1 MTKEELTFVGKS
13 IPPME
18 LLEKVTGR
26 YLYVGDMP
34 AELHAKILRSPYPH
48 ARIKSIDT
56 SKVERLEGVEAVLT
70 HKDVPR

>member
-1 MTKEELTFVGKS
+1 MTKEELKFVGKS

-34 AELHAKILRSPYPH
+34 AELHAKILRSPYM
-48 ARIKSIDT
+48 
-56 SKVERLEGVEAVLT
+56 LE
-70 HKDVPR
+70 